1 MGACSSSKPI
11 TKQSNQASNRQ
22 MQEDPSVVNNNVDE
36 PIQVVIQNSKQEDL
50 NQENQDQ
57 DNLYQDNPQSD
68 IDHLEINEEDNHKF
82 VDEELLLDNTDD
94 TIQKPAD
101 TVNFINT
108 GQTLMQH
115 RNQSDVK
122 VLQKLTKKTCYCLD
136 IPNFFT
142 LIYGQFNYL
151 CNNKQSKILKHKP
164 NQLLESVYQ
173 RKSESITSYSK
184 TEKTRRSNNKQSLI
198 QIRHQIQDL
207 HLQGFQMKAWIVKLS
222 MKQEIL
228 LTQILQ
234 PGFIFEVIVSKKNTV
249 KGKLDVILQKFLAFS
264 DKCLTS
270 QHQVRQADFQQ
281 FKKQK
286 HLLSQLSQINV
297 MRMKGVIY
305 EQDVIEDFSIFT
317 YYINFEKIQVGDHLN
332 AVLIDKTKMIMSLK
346 NKSIMGGKQ
355 WSLKSLQNPSH
366 FDNWLYFRLGYAKQI
381 GVNFQYQIMN
391 EEERQKTQESIYG
404 NLKFKQET
412 GILKMD
418 YQIEQD
424 GFFPNKQNYPFM
436 MQSLGLSQNTSFTSR
451 NNLKTFMK
459 INLDHRRHFQVCL
472 SSQISN
478 RSMYAN
484 RRVKAII
491 EKQQNKK
498 HIINIHNFL
507 VYSFYSIVF
516 KLNIYL
522 INLLCFLS
530 FKTHLLQTRIYKPSL
545 NHSINLKKTQEQF
558 PEIEYKVII
567 PTFLVV
573 LDLQPDLRYQEKVQF
588 TLQSNPAVN
597 TIFLNDQQDI
607 LLKFQLGIRILQ
619 ILTLDKPVRDQKDEE
634 QNVNHFLPSTY
645 PYQQQS
651 KLKIEIKLEDTDEIE
666 VNGNDNI
673 VTILTRAQIK
683 QTKNDQIKKQI
694 QCLHQDIASK
704 NEAQIVQ
711 IQMKFQR
718 EWYLKSGNSFLAA
731 KKVLQDYFKS
741 LSIPK
746 TKFTAFDIQAPPPEQ
761 QVQPEIAKK
770 QPIKP
775 DVSKEPEKEQE
786 EEEVPPDVSG
796 KDLQNLF
803 PLVSEDFVQRQREAI
818 DKSNKFDLN
827 LENSTPEEKIKRLFE
842 EVRIKQFK
850 SQPYSADKNFFKC
863 PYHRCQKGYK
873 RPNQLKNHMKQNHQK
888 LSEIG
893 FTIDDNG
900 EFKYNDRILDY
911 CLLLWK
917 VYPNF
922 VKSVINE
929 MRQRKEQPSA

>member
-1 MGACSSSKPI
+1 MDCEA
-11 TKQSNQASNRQ
+11 
-22 MQEDPSVVNNNVDE
+22 
-36 PIQVVIQNSKQEDL
+36 
-50 NQENQDQ
+50 
-57 DNLYQDNPQSD
+57 
-68 IDHLEINEEDNHKF
+68 
-82 VDEELLLDNTDD
+82 
-94 TIQKPAD
+94 
-101 TVNFINT
+101 
-108 GQTLMQH
+108 
-115 RNQSDVK
+115 
-122 VLQKLTKKTCYCLD
+122 
-136 IPNFFT
+136 
-142 LIYGQFNYL
+142 
-151 CNNKQSKILKHKP
+151 
-164 NQLLESVYQ
+164 VY
-173 RKSESITSYSK
+173 E
-184 TEKTRRSNNKQSLI
+184 
-198 QIRHQIQDL
+198 
-207 HLQGFQMKAWIVKLS
+207 
-222 MKQEIL
+222 
-228 LTQILQ
+228 ILQ

-332 AVLIDKTKMIMSLK
+332 AVLIDKTKMTMSLK

-391 EEERQKTQESIYG
+391 EEERQKAQESIYA
-404 NLKFKQET
+404 NLKFKEET

-424 GFFPNKQNYPFM
+424 GFFPNKQNFPFM
-436 MQSLGLSQNTSFTSR
+436 MQSLGLSQNTSFTNR

-459 INLDHRRHFQVCL
+459 INLDHRRRLYQIIYFFQTFKFVCL
-472 SSQISN
+472 TRYPIDLCTQTEEEILLIFINSQSIHFIQLYLNKYIFNQFIMLPKFQNSFALDKNLQTLIESFNQSQKNPGAIPRN
-478 RSMYAN
+478 RIQGNYPYLPGGIRSATGP
-484 RRVKAII
+484 
-491 EKQQNKK
+491 QT
-498 HIINIHNFL
+498 
-507 VYSFYSIVF
+507 
-516 KLNIYL
+516 LNIL
-522 INLLCFLS
+522 
-530 FKTHLLQTRIYKPSL
+530 
-545 NHSINLKKTQEQF
+545 
-558 PEIEYKVII
+558 
-567 PTFLVV
+567 
-573 LDLQPDLRYQEKVQF
+573 QEKVQF

-607 LLKFQLGIRILQ
+607 ILKFQLGIRILQ
-619 ILTLDKPVRDQKDEE
+619 IVTLDKPVRDQKEEE
-634 QNVNHFLPSTY
+634 QNINHFLPQTY
-645 PYQQQS
+645 PYQPVS
-651 KLKIEIKLEDTDEIE
+651 RLKIEFKLEETDEIE
-666 VNGNDNI
+666 VNGNDNM
-673 VTILTRAQIK
+673 VTIFTKASIK
-683 QTKNDQIKKQI
+683 QQKNDQNKKQI
-694 QCLHQDIASK
+694 QCLHQEIASK
-704 NEAQIVQ
+704 NETQTQTVQIV
-711 IQMKFQR
+711 MKFQR
-718 EWYLKSGNSFLAA
+718 EWYLKSGNNFLAA
-731 KKVLQDYFKS
+731 KKILQDYFKS
-741 LSIPK
+741 LQIPK
-746 TKFTAFDIQAPPPEQ
+746 TKFTAFDNQAPPQEQ
-761 QVQPEIAKK
+761 QAQPEIAKK

-775 DVSKEPEKEQE
+775 EVSKEPEKEQE
-786 EEEVPPDVSG
+786 EEEIPPDVSG

-803 PLVSEDFVQRQREAI
+803 PLVSEDFVQRQREAL
-818 DKSNKFDLN
+818 DKK
-827 LENSTPEEKIKRLFE
+827 NSTPEEKIKRLFE

-900 EFKYNDRILDY
+900 EFKYNDKILDY